1 MKIILKLALLSSILF
16 TITSNA
22 RSIEDIKDSGE
33 IIIAVYEDFPPYS
46 FVENGELKGIDVDL
60 GKKVANSL
68 NVKPQWYIT
77 GFDEDLAADLR
88 NTIWRGNKVHKTKA
102 DVMFR
107 IPYDYEYMRLTDKQ
121 TGELQN
127 EMVTIKGPYQCEKW
141 VIATHKDKI
150 PKINTLGIFAYETI
164 GVEVDMLPDLHLSG
178 FARGLIQKNIKH
190 YMKFSDAIKD
200 FKDGKITAI
209 AGLKSQLEY
218 LLDFKHN
225 KDKYYMSDDIPQLN
239 SKWDLATAVHSNYRA
254 LSYHID
260 GVIEQAYKDGTIKE
274 IFNNYNVE
282 YIPPISRTQ

>member
-1 MKIILKLALLSSILF
+1 MKTILKLSALLLLVTVYSF
-16 TITSNA
+16 G
-22 RSIEDIKDSGE
+22 RSIEDIKASGE

-46 FVENGELKGIDVDL
+46 FKENGELKGIDVEL
-60 GKKVANSL
+60 GKKVAKSL
-68 NVKPQWYIT
+68 NVKPVWYLT
-77 GFDEDLAADLR
+77 GFDENLAADLR
-88 NTIWRGNKVHKTKA
+88 NTIWRGNKVHKNKA

-150 PKINTLGIFAYETI
+150 PEIKTLGVFAYETI

-190 YMKFSDAIKD
+190 YMKFSDAIED
-200 FKDGKITAI
+200 FKSGKIAAI
-209 AGLKSQLEY
+209 AGLKAQLEY
-218 LLDFKHN
+218 LIDYKHN
-225 KDKYYMSDDIPQLN
+225 KDKYYISDGIPQMN
-239 SKWDLATAVHSNYRA
+239 SKWDLATAVHSSFRA

-260 GVIEQAYKDGTIKE
+260 GVIEEAYQDNSIKK
-274 IFNNYNVE
+274 IFESYNVE
-282 YIPPISRTQ
+282 YIPPIARTQQ